1 MIGTRTPFR
10 VSFIGGGSDL
20 KEFYSITNGCVIST
34 TIDKYMYLFI
44 HQYFDNKIQVKYSKT
59 ELVNNISEVKH
70 PIVRE
75 VLKRFSVNSIDINSI
90 ADVPAGTG
98 LGSSSSYAVGL
109 LHAFYAYKN
118 KYVSSEQLAREACE
132 IEIDILKEPI
142 GKQDQYAAAYGG
154 FNKIS
159 FYANG
164 HVDIE
169 PIIMDPEVFEKLQS
183 NLLMFYLGSTRKASD
198 VLYDQKQNILSD
210 KNKFNALS
218 EMKDLTIEIQKC
230 MIDSNLD
237 QFGKL
242 LDYNWQLKK
251 SLSKKISRSDI
262 DDIYELGVKNGAIG
276 GKVLGAGGGGFILF
290 YCEELF
296 HNKLRNALK
305 QLRELSFKFE
315 RTGSKIIYVGDTLKE

>member
-1 MIGTRTPFR
+1 
-10 VSFIGGGSDL
+10 
-20 KEFYSITNGCVIST
+20 
-34 TIDKYMYLFI
+34 
-44 HQYFDNKIQVKYSKT
+44 
-59 ELVNNISEVKH
+59 
-70 PIVRE
+70 
-75 VLKRFSVNSIDINSI
+75 
-90 ADVPAGTG
+90 
-98 LGSSSSYAVGL
+98 
-109 LHAFYAYKN
+109 
-118 KYVSSEQLAREACE
+118 
-132 IEIDILKEPI
+132 
-142 GKQDQYAAAYGG
+142 
-154 FNKIS
+154 
-159 FYANG
+159 
-164 HVDIE
+164 VDIE

-183 NLLMFYLGSTRKASD
+183 NLLMFYIGSTRKASD

-210 KNKFNALS
+210 KTKFNALS
-218 EMKDLTIEIQKC
+218 EMKDLTIEVQKSLT
-230 MIDSNLD
+230 DSNLD

-305 QLRELSFKFE
+305 QLRELSFKFA